1 MPSNNLTVYLNDELA
16 TRVAE
21 AREKGDLDPKI
32 VVKEA
37 LESALDGHDQP
48 SDDSVDAISS
58 LREQLETVRSH
69 LDAANTIIS
78 EHATDLD
85 RIAEQLR
92 LSGSEPT
99 SIESILASIEQLRNT
114 PTFIGSG
121 EATAPHSLLIV
132 RVEYETQTV
141 SNETALLALLDVIN
155 EQEGQLVSIASMS
168 DGGFLVAIGWTQT
181 EEKTDD

>member
-37 LESALDGHDQP
+37 LESALDGHDQLG
-48 SDDSVDAISS
+48 DSVDTISD

-78 EHATDLD
+78 AHATDLD
-85 RIAEQLR
+85 RIAERLR

-99 SIESILASIEQLRNT
+99 SIESILTTIEELRNT
-114 PTFIGSG
+114 PMFVGSG
-121 EATAPHSLLIV
+121 DATAPHSLLIV